1 MILTYDGA
9 ALNFTWNE
17 ASGTLTATLPAAD
30 SGYHRV
36 SVTACDASGNLARA
50 SADVKPAGTRTSPF
64 GDMAGHWAEPYA
76 TYLYDTGVSKGT
88 GVEIPVYQPEKNIT
102 RAEFFAMVARWMDL
116 DLTQYA
122 NVELPFVDAA
132 SIPD

>member
-1 MILTYDGA
+1 MGI
-9 ALNFTWNE
+9 W
-17 ASGTLTATLPAAD
+17 
-30 SGYHRV
+30 R
-36 SVTACDASGNLARA
+36 
-50 SADVKPAGTRTSPF
+50 
-64 GDMAGHWAEPYA
+64 GHWAEPYA

-122 NVELPFVDAA
+122 NVELPLRGCRLHSGLGAE
-132 SIPD
+132 